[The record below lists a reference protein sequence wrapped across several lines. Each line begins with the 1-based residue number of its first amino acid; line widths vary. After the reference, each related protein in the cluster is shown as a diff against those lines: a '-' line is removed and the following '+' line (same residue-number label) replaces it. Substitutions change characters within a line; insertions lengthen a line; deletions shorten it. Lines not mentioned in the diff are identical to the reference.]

1 MVLRTGCWLLAIGCW
16 LPSGAIKRRLRM
28 LKLRIISPEKLV
40 FEGEVKK
47 VTLPGTMGS
56 FTVLDNH
63 APIISSL
70 EKGLIKYENANGLVE
85 VVVNSGFAEV
95 KDNILSICV
104 EL

>member
-1 MVLRTGCWLLAIGCW
+1 
-16 LPSGAIKRRLRM
+16 
-28 LKLRIISPEKLV
+28 V

-47 VTLPGTMGS
+47 VTLPGTLGS

-104 EL
+104 EI